1 MALLKMVG
9 LEGFERKYPCELS
22 GGMQQHCGDLPRFGE
37 CPKILLMDEPFDALD
52 AMTRDRMNGEL
63 QKIHLE
69 TRKTALLITYS
80 ILEAVFL
87 ADRVVVM
94 TKRPGSIA
102 AIYDVPI
109 AKPRRLGAISDPV
122 FLELT
127 GTIRRHFNAE
137 IDGY

>member
-1 MALLKMVG
+1 
-9 LEGFERKYPCELS
+9 
-22 GGMQQHCGDLPRFGE
+22 MQQHCGDLPRFGK
-37 CPKILLMDEPFDALD
+37 CPKIFLMDEPFDVLD
-52 AMTRDRMNGEL
+52 AMTRDSMNGEP

-94 TKRPGSIA
+94 TKQPGSIA

-109 AKPRRLGAISDPV
+109 VKPRRLGAIGDPV